1 MDETRRVRVGNLPT
15 ALRQALGRDCAL
27 VVHSNAVDECRYDIF
42 EVRPDGRGV
51 IVSRHVWWFDE
62 EVQQWL
68 LDEASEWFLAGQEAM
83 QLGVAIQHAG
93 LPAQRKA
100 AV

>member
-1 MDETRRVRVGNLPT
+1 M
-15 ALRQALGRDCAL
+15 GRNCAL
-27 VVHSNAVDECRYDIF
+27 VVHVDLIDEARYDIF
-42 EVRPDGRGV
+42 ETRRDGDGV
-51 IVSRHVWWFDE
+51 VVSRRCWWFDE